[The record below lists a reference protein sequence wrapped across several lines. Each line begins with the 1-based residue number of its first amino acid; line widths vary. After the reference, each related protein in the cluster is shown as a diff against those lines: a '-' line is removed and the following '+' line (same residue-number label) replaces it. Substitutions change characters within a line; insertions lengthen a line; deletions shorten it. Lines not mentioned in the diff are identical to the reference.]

1 MPTQDDFDST
11 HPPAFLLAERAE
23 RLEAEDT
30 PDRAAT
36 SPRVFKAIA
45 LIAVVA
51 AIGAAVLSVENP
63 MTLLANVTAPLVGN
77 SPPQPGSEPSTPTIQ
92 LAAETPASIQSA
104 ADAQPEPQIAKEGP
118 AQAQVASA
126 EPASEPASEKNE
138 PASEDLFRKFQAW
151 AADRDAQAPD
161 ASVQPVQDT
170 PVQGVKRV
178 ARVPHRL
185 VERQPRA
192 YPVRNARA
200 EARPQA
206 PRKRARSEPPPASDP
221 RAQDG
226 SVQTGQ
232 PQSFLSTFGLRN

>member
-23 RLEAEDT
+23 RPEAEDT
-30 PDRAAT
+30 PDRAVA
-36 SPRVFKAIA
+36 SPRIFKAIA

-51 AIGAAVLSVENP
+51 AIGAAVLSVEDP
-63 MTLLANVTAPLVGN
+63 MTLLANVAAPLVGN
-77 SPPQPGSEPSTPTIQ
+77 SAPQPASEPSMPTIQ
-92 LAAETPASIQSA
+92 LAAETAASTQSA
-104 ADAQPEPQIAKEGP
+104 ADAQPEPQTAKEGP
-118 AQAQVASA
+118 AEVASA

-161 ASVQPVQDT
+161 ASVQPVQDA

-206 PRKRARSEPPPASDP
+206 PRKRARPEPPPASDA

>member
-23 RLEAEDT
+23 RQEAEDA
-30 PDRAAT
+30 PDRAVA
-36 SPRVFKAIA
+36 SPRLFKSIA
-45 LIAVVA
+45 LIAVVT
-51 AIGAAVLSVENP
+51 AIGAAAVLSIEDP

-77 SPPQPGSEPSTPTIQ
+77 SAPQPGSEPSTPTVQ
-92 LAAETPASIQSA
+92 LAAETPASTQSA
-104 ADAQPEPQIAKEGP
+104 ADAQPEPQTTQEGP
-118 AQAQVASA
+118 AQVASA
-126 EPASEPASEKNE
+126 EPANEPASEKIE

-151 AADRDAQAPD
+151 AADKDAQAQD
-161 ASVQPVQDT
+161 ASVQPVEDA
-170 PVQGVKRV
+170 PAQGVKRA

-185 VERQPRA
+185 VQRQPRA

-206 PRKRARSEPPPASDP
+206 ARKRARPEPPPASDA